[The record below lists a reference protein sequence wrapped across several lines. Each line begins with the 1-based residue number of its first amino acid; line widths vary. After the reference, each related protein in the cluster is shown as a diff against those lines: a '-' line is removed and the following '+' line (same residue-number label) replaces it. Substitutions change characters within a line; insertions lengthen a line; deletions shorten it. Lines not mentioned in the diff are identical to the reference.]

1 MEVTLIVARW
11 VEDKVYNIEVSV
23 YLAQGASLSLVKLLL
38 LVVLSFQPLMVL
50 VQHVVVL
57 LLLQHP
63 LLQLSLLLNTHT
75 RAHAHTHTRT
85 CTHTQIMCELARL
98 RHITCAHAHTHR
110 SFVN

>member
-1 MEVTLIVARW
+1 MEVTLIVASW
-11 VEDKVYNIEVSV
+11 EEDKVYNIEVSV

-75 RAHAHTHTRT
+75 CAHAHTH
-85 CTHTQIMCELARL
+85 
-98 RHITCAHAHTHR
+98 TCAHAHTHR
-110 SFVN
+110 SCVN

>member
-11 VEDKVYNIEVSV
+11 VEDKVYNIEVRM

-63 LLQLSLLLNTHT
+63 LLQLNLLLNTHT
-75 RAHAHTHTRT
+75 HAHTHT
-85 CTHTQIMCELARL
+85 HTE
-98 RHITCAHAHTHR
+98 R